1 MEAELEMSVR
11 RMADLERRV
20 LALEER
26 ARRVLWNEE
35 MTPMSKDEELTLRY
49 GEYVDK
55 TVAAQILGVTR
66 ATVYAML
73 ADGRIMGACS
83 GRRVDVRS
91 IARYMQ
97 TPRGRGT
104 RRMDAGAKEKNAA
117 DMPPRGVKMHEANGG
132 KSDECA

>member
-1 MEAELEMSVR
+1 MEARYEMSAE

-26 ARRVLWNEE
+26 TRRVLWHSGLSEASRE
-35 MTPMSKDEELTLRY
+35 DELAQQY

-55 TVAAQILGVTR
+55 TVAAKILGVTR

-73 ADGRIMGACS
+73 ADGRILGACA

-91 IARYMQ
+91 IARYL
-97 TPRGRGT
+97 T
-104 RRMDAGAKEKNAA
+104 RPAESEDGHEKRRKRHRTA
-117 DMPPRGVKMHEANGG
+117 
-132 KSDECA
+132 S

>member
-1 MEAELEMSVR
+1 
-11 RMADLERRV
+11 MADLERRV

-35 MTPMSKDEELTLRY
+35 MAPMSKDEELTLRY

-73 ADGRIMGACS
+73 ADGRIRGACS

-97 TPRGRGT
+97 TPRGAG
-104 RRMDAGAKEKNAA
+104 RRANMKSGAKKAA
-117 DMPPRGVKMHEANGG
+117 DMPPQNAKEQRQNGG

>member
-1 MEAELEMSVR
+1 MSGLRFAERGMAELEATYEMSAQ

-26 ARRVLWNEE
+26 TRRALWHSGESD
-35 MTPMSKDEELTLRY
+35 MSREEELAQQY

-55 TVAAQILGVTR
+55 TVAARILGVTR

-73 ADGRIMGACS
+73 ADGRIDGACA

-91 IARYMQ
+91 IARYMIR
-97 TPRGRGT
+97 PDAESDGRRRRGRK
-104 RRMDAGAKEKNAA
+104 ANA
-117 DMPPRGVKMHEANGG
+117 V
-132 KSDECA
+132 S

>member
-1 MEAELEMSVR
+1 MERARKNGMGSPKRGRNRKGTGGMTAAAEMSVE

-26 ARRVLWNEE
+26 TRRSLWREE
-35 MTPMSKDEELTLRY
+35 AFRPSKEEELIAKH

-55 TVAAQILGVTR
+55 TLAAQILGVTR

-73 ADGRIMGACS
+73 ADGRISGACE

-91 IARYMQ
+91 IGRYMSS
-97 TPRGRGT
+97 T
-104 RRMDAGAKEKNAA
+104 RASGAQ
-117 DMPPRGVKMHEANGG
+117 V
-132 KSDECA
+132 C